1 MGNKPGGSKYKVQHA
16 LFQHAAQKFDLKE
29 LKELKLKFKNF
40 AERSKGA
47 TVDKATFLR
56 VFPLPGILGERL
68 FTLFDID
75 KSGVIDYEE
84 FVVGLAM
91 FCRGTQ
97 KERLQVMF
105 SMYDLAGDNAIHKQE
120 LAILLRH
127 MPEETLRAN
136 VRRRKRSGSVGNGV
150 DDASTVTTAV
160 KDISSTSTGGVRG
173 QGDAGVAEDET
184 NAEVDVNSMV
194 EQAFDECDLNHDGKL
209 SFDQF
214 NLWVTQN
221 QDLADW
227 FNHEMNDTI
236 FESAGVL
243 NNGTPESPDIRPITS
258 PPATD
263 GRPGGSMSSLTLSET
278 AGAEK
283 KFGIHCAF
291 CPAVVCFC
299 GECGMVFAKEDY
311 ALLPEV
317 GGSLPRPPL
326 ATAAKEEGQVA
337 HGEQDGTSGGGNI
350 DVISASAF
358 LAVCRGCGAKKNCT
372 FCANCGG
379 KFPENALTSRI
390 LHLPAPTSFYDNHDG
405 LFSTRGQSLSKDDS
419 SAEDAGAGFGRGG
432 RLGGRLSMTSIS
444 HSGWLYKE
452 GGRLHIWTR
461 RFYWID
467 GKFCYYSKSGK
478 DFTRPDGA
486 IYLEGSFVSKLGQR
500 KETSSKYFG
509 IEIMTASGGERDT
522 RQLFATTEEDRD
534 AWLKSLHDASNTR
547 NMDLEYRIKE
557 QIGLGRFSKVF
568 KCVHIVSQK
577 EYAVKVMRKDDLKP
591 HDLEL
596 MRTEIAVM
604 KLVRHPHIISLRD
617 IFETKSN
624 LNIIMEYV
632 RGGELFQHIVGRK
645 RFSELEA
652 YKLIQPVASKL
663 TP

>member
-1 MGNKPGGSKYKVQHA
+1 
-16 LFQHAAQKFDLKE
+16 
-29 LKELKLKFKNF
+29 
-40 AERSKGA
+40 
-47 TVDKATFLR
+47 
-56 VFPLPGILGERL
+56 
-68 FTLFDID
+68 
-75 KSGVIDYEE
+75 
-84 FVVGLAM
+84 
-91 FCRGTQ
+91 
-97 KERLQVMF
+97 
-105 SMYDLAGDNAIHKQE
+105 
-120 LAILLRH
+120 
-127 MPEETLRAN
+127 
-136 VRRRKRSGSVGNGV
+136 
-150 DDASTVTTAV
+150 
-160 KDISSTSTGGVRG
+160 
-173 QGDAGVAEDET
+173 
-184 NAEVDVNSMV
+184 
-194 EQAFDECDLNHDGKL
+194 
-209 SFDQF
+209 
-214 NLWVTQN
+214 
-221 QDLADW
+221 
-227 FNHEMNDTI
+227 
-236 FESAGVL
+236 
-243 NNGTPESPDIRPITS
+243 
-258 PPATD
+258 
-263 GRPGGSMSSLTLSET
+263 
-278 AGAEK
+278 
-283 KFGIHCAF
+283 
-291 CPAVVCFC
+291 
-299 GECGMVFAKEDY
+299 
-311 ALLPEV
+311 
-317 GGSLPRPPL
+317 
-326 ATAAKEEGQVA
+326 
-337 HGEQDGTSGGGNI
+337 
-350 DVISASAF
+350 
-358 LAVCRGCGAKKNCT
+358 
-372 FCANCGG
+372 
-379 KFPENALTSRI
+379 
-390 LHLPAPTSFYDNHDG
+390 
-405 LFSTRGQSLSKDDS
+405 
-419 SAEDAGAGFGRGG
+419 
-432 RLGGRLSMTSIS
+432 MTSIS

-486 IYLEGSFVSKLGQR
+486 IYLEGSFVSKLEQR